1 MQFRHRLCAGGFQ
14 AIAAS
19 RADAWLRG
27 FAQGR
32 GVILMFHRVRPRR
45 SGGFAPNSA
54 LEITPEFLECV
65 LVELKHQG
73 YKIVPIDAVPAL
85 LTAGNRADP
94 FAVITFDDGYRDN
107 VEFARRILKRHN
119 ARWTLFVTADFADGA
134 GRLWWLELEEAI
146 ARLDRIILRDPKVTE
161 LRART
166 DNEKQAAFTAIYTS
180 IRADPEQRLR
190 SIVADLTKQA
200 EVDVQE
206 LVRRVCLGWD
216 ELRSLARE
224 PDLTIG
230 AHTLSHPILAKQDA
244 STAARE
250 IAGGKALLERRLT
263 RRIDHFAYPFG
274 DRSAATTR
282 EFRLAREA
290 GFATA
295 VTSRPGHLFPDHAT
309 RLHALP
315 RVSINGLF
323 QSRTALR
330 CLLSGVPFLMWN
342 RGRTAPIENGIEA

>member
-19 RADAWLRG
+19 RADAWLRR

-45 SGGFAPNSA
+45 SDGFAPNCG

-65 LVELKHQG
+65 LIELKHQG
-73 YKIVPIDAVPAL
+73 YKIVPIDAVPDL
-85 LTAGNRADP
+85 LRADNGVRS

-107 VEFARRILKRHN
+107 AEFAWPVLKRHN
-119 ARWTLFVTADFADGA
+119 AAWTLFVTADFADGT

-146 ARLDRIILRDPKVTE
+146 ARLDRIILRDSKVTE

-166 DNEKQAAFTAIYTS
+166 NNEKQAAFTAIYAS
-180 IRADPEQRLR
+180 IRAGPEQRLR
-190 SIVADLTKQA
+190 SIVADLAKQA
-200 EVDVQE
+200 EVDAEE
-206 LVRRVCLGWD
+206 LVRSVCLGWD
-216 ELRSLARE
+216 DLRSLARE

-244 STAARE
+244 NTAVRE
-250 IAGGKALLERRLT
+250 IAGGKAFLERHLA
-263 RRIDHFAYPFG
+263 RRIEHFAYPFG
-274 DRSAATTR
+274 DQSAASAR

-295 VTSRPGHLFPDHAT
+295 VTSRPGHLFPGHAT

-323 QSRTALR
+323 QSRETLR

-342 RGRTAPIENGIEA
+342 LGRIAPVENVLEA